1 MPRSRTRLPPARAA
15 AASTR
20 RWTGALCALLAWPG
34 AAWAQADL
42 AAQAGVHAG
51 LIAGAALAC
60 ALVCAAAWT
69 RTRDSVQ
76 AAGVVFLLLE
86 GLFRTLPN
94 LLPAGALQAGSYAA
108 LLALTAPFLA
118 GSGGLRGLAAACRW
132 GSIGL
137 AALASLA
144 LIFIYETHDGA
155 ASAAIAGA
163 CAAASLP
170 LTAALLAAGARPGP
184 RRVACLVLAA
194 GHALSVWLIGR
205 DAWPGAGAG
214 APDSLLELARLLLVA
229 LALWYCALEDRHAR
243 ASAAPTPVQPP
254 AAAGHQAQDELRL
267 AELAGAL
274 DTQRQMNA
282 LLSHELR
289 APLATISAAAQSLDM
304 ILAGNGE
311 AVDNRL
317 ARIHRSVTRMTELL
331 EQLLTQDRREEQALT
346 PRGEAI
352 DLATMARDVVAA
364 MRPDTAHALVLD
376 ADGALPAYC
385 DRSLTSVVLRNLIHN
400 AVKYSPASE
409 PIRIEAGASMK
420 DGVRQAWIAVVD
432 RGPGIGEED
441 QQRIFEPRFRRAA
454 HRETS
459 GLGVGLYLA
468 RRICESQGGSLT
480 MTSRVGAGS
489 RFVITLPVSP
499 PAA

>member
-1 MPRSRTRLPPARAA
+1 M
-15 AASTR
+15 
-20 RWTGALCALLAWPG
+20 CALLAWPG

-170 LTAALLAAGARPGP
+170 LTAAPCRRRARPAPRGLPGPGRRPCAVRLADRARCLAGRRRRRAGQLTGTGAPAAGGACALVLRPGGSACACQRRADARP
-184 RRVACLVLAA
+184 AA
-194 GHALSVWLIGR
+194 RGG
-205 DAWPGAGAG
+205 
-214 APDSLLELARLLLVA
+214 
-229 LALWYCALEDRHAR
+229 
-243 ASAAPTPVQPP
+243 
-254 AAAGHQAQDELRL
+254 GHQAQDELRL

-376 ADGALPAYC
+376 ADGALPAIA
-385 DRSLTSVVLRNLIHN
+385 T
-400 AVKYSPASE
+400 
-409 PIRIEAGASMK
+409 
-420 DGVRQAWIAVVD
+420 VR
-432 RGPGIGEED
+432 
-441 QQRIFEPRFRRAA
+441 
-454 HRETS
+454 
-459 GLGVGLYLA
+459 
-468 RRICESQGGSLT
+468 
-480 MTSRVGAGS
+480 
-489 RFVITLPVSP
+489 
-499 PAA
+499 

>member
-1 MPRSRTRLPPARAA
+1 M
-15 AASTR
+15 
-20 RWTGALCALLAWPG
+20 CALLAWPG

-254 AAAGHQAQDELRL
+254 AAAVIRPRTSCAWQ
-267 AELAGAL
+267 
-274 DTQRQMNA
+274 NWP
-282 LLSHELR
+282 
-289 APLATISAAAQSLDM
+289 APWTRSA
-304 ILAGNGE
+304 
-311 AVDNRL
+311 R
-317 ARIHRSVTRMTELL
+317 
-331 EQLLTQDRREEQALT
+331 
-346 PRGEAI
+346 
-352 DLATMARDVVAA
+352 
-364 MRPDTAHALVLD
+364 
-376 ADGALPAYC
+376 
-385 DRSLTSVVLRNLIHN
+385 
-400 AVKYSPASE
+400 
-409 PIRIEAGASMK
+409 
-420 DGVRQAWIAVVD
+420 
-432 RGPGIGEED
+432 
-441 QQRIFEPRFRRAA
+441 
-454 HRETS
+454 
-459 GLGVGLYLA
+459 
-468 RRICESQGGSLT
+468 
-480 MTSRVGAGS
+480 
-489 RFVITLPVSP
+489 
-499 PAA
+499 

>member
-1 MPRSRTRLPPARAA
+1 MTEGLLPRSRTRLPPARAA

-170 LTAALLAAGARPGP
+170 
-184 RRVACLVLAA
+184 
-194 GHALSVWLIGR
+194 
-205 DAWPGAGAG
+205 
-214 APDSLLELARLLLVA
+214 
-229 LALWYCALEDRHAR
+229 
-243 ASAAPTPVQPP
+243 
-254 AAAGHQAQDELRL
+254 
-267 AELAGAL
+267 
-274 DTQRQMNA
+274 
-282 LLSHELR
+282 
-289 APLATISAAAQSLDM
+289 
-304 ILAGNGE
+304 
-311 AVDNRL
+311 
-317 ARIHRSVTRMTELL
+317 
-331 EQLLTQDRREEQALT
+331 
-346 PRGEAI
+346 
-352 DLATMARDVVAA
+352 
-364 MRPDTAHALVLD
+364 
-376 ADGALPAYC
+376 
-385 DRSLTSVVLRNLIHN
+385 
-400 AVKYSPASE
+400 
-409 PIRIEAGASMK
+409 
-420 DGVRQAWIAVVD
+420 
-432 RGPGIGEED
+432 
-441 QQRIFEPRFRRAA
+441 
-454 HRETS
+454 
-459 GLGVGLYLA
+459 
-468 RRICESQGGSLT
+468 
-480 MTSRVGAGS
+480 
-489 RFVITLPVSP
+489 
-499 PAA
+499 

>member
-20 RWTGALCALLAWPG
+20 RWAGALCALLAWPG
-34 AAWAQADL
+34 AARAQAEL

-118 GSGGLRGLAAACRW
+118 GSAGLRGLAAACRW

-214 APDSLLELARLLLVA
+214 SPASLLELARLLLVA
-229 LALWYCALEDRHAR
+229 LALWYCALADRHAR
-243 ASAAPTPVQPP
+243 ASASSLPAQTPS
-254 AAAGHQAQDELRL
+254 AAGHQAQDELRL

-317 ARIHRSVTRMTELL
+317 ARIHRSVTRMTELM

-352 DLATMARDVVAA
+352 DLAAMARDVVTA
-364 MRPDTAHALVLD
+364 MRPDTAHALVLN

-409 PIRIEAGASMK
+409 SIRIEAGAGMA
-420 DGVRQAWIAVVD
+420 DGVHQAWIAVVD

-480 MTSRVGAGS
+480 MTSRIGAGS

-499 PAA
+499 PA

>member
-1 MPRSRTRLPPARAA
+1 MTEGLLPRSRTRLPPARAA

-42 AAQAGVHAG
+42 AAQAHAG

-170 LTAALLAAGARPGP
+170 LTAALLAGARPVP
-184 RRVACLVLAA
+184 RRVA
-194 GHALSVWLIGR
+194 
-205 DAWPGAGAG
+205 AW
-214 APDSLLELARLLLVA
+214 S
-229 LALWYCALEDRHAR
+229 W
-243 ASAAPTPVQPP
+243 PP
-254 AAAGHQAQDELRL
+254 A
-267 AELAGAL
+267 
-274 DTQRQMNA
+274 
-282 LLSHELR
+282 
-289 APLATISAAAQSLDM
+289 
-304 ILAGNGE
+304 
-311 AVDNRL
+311 
-317 ARIHRSVTRMTELL
+317 
-331 EQLLTQDRREEQALT
+331 
-346 PRGEAI
+346 
-352 DLATMARDVVAA
+352 
-364 MRPDTAHALVLD
+364 MRCP
-376 ADGALPAYC
+376 
-385 DRSLTSVVLRNLIHN
+385 
-400 AVKYSPASE
+400 
-409 PIRIEAGASMK
+409 
-420 DGVRQAWIAVVD
+420 
-432 RGPGIGEED
+432 
-441 QQRIFEPRFRRAA
+441 
-454 HRETS
+454 S
-459 GLGVGLYLA
+459 G
-468 RRICESQGGSLT
+468 
-480 MTSRVGAGS
+480 
-489 RFVITLPVSP
+489 
-499 PAA
+499 